1 MAFKLDNTRK
11 NNTAPTSPEA
21 FKQGNGKAFRE
32 KDQGGISGLLQKEIT
47 FFGNT
52 FSNKKKEDFYTEV
65 SVLLKAGIT
74 LKEALT
80 LIKENQKK
88 KSLREFHADLIEQL
102 ISGKN
107 FSDSIQGKKEFSE
120 YEYHSLKIGEET
132 GTLERVTE
140 ELGNFFSRKNEQRRN
155 LISALMYPVI
165 ILATAVLVVVFML
178 RFVVPMFQDIFT
190 QNNVELP
197 GVTRFIISLSGFSQ
211 GKGWMFLA
219 LVLIFL
225 VLRKALSEKE
235 WYKKIKDNVLLKL
248 PFIGPFVK
256 NVYLAQFTQA
266 VSLLTASKVPVVN
279 SIRLVKKMI
288 SFYPLQQAL
297 EEVEASILQGKSL
310 SESLKQARIF
320 DHKMVAL
327 VKVAEET
334 NQTEF
339 IFDRLNR
346 QYNMEVQQKSKM
358 LSTMMEPF
366 IILFV
371 GIIVGVILIAMY
383 LPMFKLSS
391 VLGG

>member
-1 MAFKLDNTRK
+1 MAFKLENISKEKKPAGQMSRNTLK
-11 NNTAPTSPEA
+11 ES
-21 FKQGNGKAFRE
+21 GGKGS
-32 KDQGGISGLLQKEIT
+32 GGLSGLLQKEIT
-47 FFGNT
+47 LFGKP
-52 FSNKKKEDFYTEV
+52 FSNKKKEDFYTEI
-65 SVLLKAGIT
+65 SILLKAGIT

-80 LIKENQKK
+80 LIRENQKK
-88 KSLREFHADLIEQL
+88 KNLQQFHDDLIGE
-102 ISGKN
+102 IVSGKN
-107 FSDSIQGKKEFSE
+107 FSDAVQGKKEFTE

-140 ELGNFFSRKNEQRRN
+140 ELGSFFAGKNEQRRT
-155 LISALMYPVI
+155 LISALIYPVI
-165 ILATAVLVVVFML
+165 ILTTAVLVVVFML
-178 RFVVPMFQDIFT
+178 RYVVPMFQDIFT

-197 GVTRFIISLSGFSQ
+197 GITKAIINLSNFSE
-211 GKGWMFLA
+211 GKGW
-219 LVLIFL
+219 VLIVFIIGFL
-225 VLRKALSEKE
+225 IGRKVLAGKK
-235 WYKKIKDNVLLKL
+235 WYKRIKDHILMKT

-266 VSLLTASKVPVVN
+266 VSLLTASRVPVVN
-279 SIRLVKKMI
+279 SIQLVKKMI

-297 EEVEASILQGKSL
+297 EEVESGILQGQSL
-310 SESLKQARIF
+310 SESLKQAQIF

-339 IFDRLNR
+339 IFDRLNH
-346 QYNMEVQQKSKM
+346 QYNVEVQQKSKM

-391 VLGG
+391 VLG

>member
-11 NNTAPTSPEA
+11 NSTAPPSPGA
-21 FKQGNGKAFRE
+21 FKQGNGQTLRE

-47 FFGNT
+47 IFGNT

-88 KSLREFHADLIEQL
+88 KNLQEFHADLIEQL

-132 GTLERVTE
+132 GTLEKVTE
-140 ELGNFFSRKNEQRRN
+140 ELGSFFSRKNEQRRN

-165 ILATAVLVVVFML
+165 ILATAVFVVAFML

-211 GKGWMFLA
+211 GKGWIF
-219 LVLIFL
+219 LVLVVIFL
-225 VLRKALSEKE
+225 VLRKTLSKKK

-256 NVYLAQFTQA
+256 NVYLVQFTQA

-297 EEVEASILQGKSL
+297 EEVETSILQGKSL

-339 IFDRLNR
+339 IFERLNH
-346 QYNMEVQQKSKM
+346 QYNVEVQQKSKM

-383 LPMFKLSS
+383 LPMFRLSS
-391 VLGG
+391 VLG

>member
-1 MAFKLDNTRK
+1 MAFKLDHTPAARRTPGSKPGDNST
-11 NNTAPTSPEA
+11 TARSAE
-21 FKQGNGKAFRE
+21 GK
-32 KDQGGISGLLQKEIT
+32 GMSGLLQKEIT
-47 FFGNT
+47 IFGST
-52 FSNKKKEDFYTEV
+52 FSNKRKEDFYTEV

-88 KSLREFHADLIEQL
+88 KNLETFYETLIGQL
-102 ISGKN
+102 VSGKD
-107 FSDSIQGKKEFSE
+107 FSESIRGRKEFTE

-132 GTLERVTE
+132 GTLDRVTE
-140 ELGNFFSRKNEQRRN
+140 ELGSFFFRKNEQRRN
-155 LISALMYPVI
+155 LVSALMYPVI
-165 ILATAVLVVVFML
+165 ILTTAVLVVVFML
-178 RFVVPMFQDIFT
+178 RFVVPMFQDIFI
-190 QNNVELP
+190 QNHVELP
-197 GVTRFIISLSGFSQ
+197 GITRFIIRLSDFSQ
-211 GKGWMFLA
+211 GKGWIFA
-219 LVLIFL
+219 GLVLVFL
-225 VLRKALSEKE
+225 VFRKTLTGKV
-235 WYKKIKDNVLLKL
+235 WYQKTKDRIILKL

-266 VSLLTASKVPVVN
+266 VSLLTASRVPVVN

-297 EEVEASILQGKSL
+297 EQVEASILQGKSL
-310 SESLKQARIF
+310 SESMATARIF

-339 IFDRLNR
+339 IFERLNR
-346 QYNMEVQQKSKM
+346 QYHTEVQQKSKM

-383 LPMFKLSS
+383 LPMFRLSS